1 MEIFKR
7 LLSRIQNP
15 MRKALYSRI
24 HPQRPEIYEQAGL
37 TLKKYRGEEL
47 TKLVR
52 EYMTNSDGVVRSRAS
67 CLLVEFIE
75 EGDKSVVPDL
85 IRALCDNNEFVR
97 STAAEG
103 LGKSGAVEAIEP
115 IINAVSVAYL
125 RTYTAAE
132 ALKKIDP
139 QKASAILRD
148 KLDSDTVYKYEWATM
163 LVSLQDTS
171 AIPLLKKYLDRGEFD
186 AYDKRF
192 IFEFVKDHPEV
203 STSEEKKNCIICHA
217 ELPITNMKGVG
228 DKWFCADKCWE
239 KRGTVLPTGI
249 GTDCPLFH
257 EGLCSAGD
265 GESLCSLMQGHYATD
280 CHVYR
285 IPKR

>member
-1 MEIFKR
+1 MGIFKR
-7 LLSRIQNP
+7 LLSKMQNP
-15 MRKALYSRI
+15 MKKALYSRM
-24 HPQRPEIYEQAGL
+24 HPQGPEMYEQAGL
-37 TLKKYRGEEL
+37 TLKEYRGEAL

-52 EYMTNSDGVVRSRAS
+52 EYMTNSDEVLRSRAS
-67 CLLVEFIE
+67 SLLVNFIE

-85 IRALCDNNEFVR
+85 IRALRDNNESVQ
-97 STAAEG
+97 SKAAEG

-115 IINAVSVAYL
+115 IINAVSIAYL
-125 RTYTAAE
+125 RTYSAAE

-139 QKASAILRD
+139 PIASAILRD
-148 KLDSDTVYKYEWATM
+148 KLDSDTVNKYEWATM

-171 AIPLLKKYLDRGEFD
+171 AIPILKKYLNRGEFD

-192 IFEFVKDHPEV
+192 IAKFVVDHPEV
-203 STSEEKKNCIICHA
+203 STSEEKKTCIICQT
-217 ELPITNMKGVG
+217 ELPVTKMKGAG
-228 DKWFCADKCWE
+228 DKWFCAYKCWK

-265 GESLCSLMQGHYATD
+265 GESLCSLTQGHYDTD
-280 CHVYR
+280 CHVYK
-285 IPKR
+285 IIK